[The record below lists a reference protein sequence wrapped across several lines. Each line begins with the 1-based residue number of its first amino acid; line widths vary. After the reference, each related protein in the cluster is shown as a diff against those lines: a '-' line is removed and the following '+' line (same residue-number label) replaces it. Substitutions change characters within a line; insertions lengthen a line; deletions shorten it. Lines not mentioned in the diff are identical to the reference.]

1 MNLLTGK
8 FYKPLLLLLAIC
20 LVVASA
26 FSQRTLNHQRDE
38 LGLTRVTPLEN
49 APPIL
54 AFTTV
59 ALGGFRGIIANAL
72 WIRVSEMQ
80 EQDRYF
86 EMFQLADWITKLQPH
101 FTAVWIHLAWNMAYN
116 ISIKFN
122 QPHDRWIW
130 VKRGFELIRD
140 DALRYN
146 PQEPLLYR
154 ELGWIFQHK
163 IGAFLDDAHDDYKQY
178 WAAEMNTVL
187 NTRRPNFEELIHP
200 TTPEAE
206 QRSKLLKE
214 KYKMDP
220 VFMQKVDKEYGPL
233 EWRLPESHA
242 IYWGALGLEKTSK
255 DSRKQE
261 DFITLRRLIFQSL
274 QMAFHRGRLIYP
286 KSGDPSFTYAP
297 NLEIVKQAS
306 DSYEEMGRLEP
317 DKNEHILTG
326 HRNFLGTAVYFLY
339 THNRISAAKLWF
351 DYMKEKYPTY
361 FKPNLELDEYA
372 LGRVAED
379 IGETDPNRVKAILEG
394 MLETSMI
401 NLATGEDDQAIGY
414 ELFARKI

>member
-1 MNLLTGK
+1 
-8 FYKPLLLLLAIC
+8 
-20 LVVASA
+20 
-26 FSQRTLNHQRDE
+26 
-38 LGLTRVTPLEN
+38 
-49 APPIL
+49 
-54 AFTTV
+54 
-59 ALGGFRGIIANAL
+59 
-72 WIRVSEMQ
+72 
-80 EQDRYF
+80 
-86 EMFQLADWITKLQPH
+86 MFQLADWITKLQPH

-130 VKRGFELIRD
+130 VKRGLELLRD
-140 DALRYN
+140 DAIRYN

-163 IGAFLDDAHDDYKQY
+163 IGYFLDDAHDDYKQY
-178 WAAEMNTVL
+178 WAAEMNTVF
-187 NTRRPNFEELIHP
+187 NTQKPNFEELIHP
-200 TTPEAE
+200 TTPDAE
-206 QRSKLLKE
+206 RRSKLLRE

-220 VFMQKVDKEYGPL
+220 VFMQKVDKQYGPL

-242 IYWGALGLEKTSK
+242 IYWGAMGLEKTTG

-286 KSGDPSFTYAP
+286 KAGDPGFTYAP

-306 DSYEEMGRLEP
+306 DAYEEMARLEP

-339 THNRISAAKLWF
+339 THNRMAAAKEWF
-351 DYMKEKYPTY
+351 GYMKLQYPAY
-361 FKPNLELDEYA
+361 FKGEADVDQYA
-372 LGRVAED
+372 LSRVAED

-394 MLETSMI
+394 MLETSFI
-401 NLATGEDDQAIGY
+401 NLATGEDDQATGY
-414 ELFARKI
+414 ELFARKIWNRYQEAIGKTSLKRVGLPPLPELKRLVLERILEPDFGLDPVILGQLRTRLNITNSVGTNLPTALPGLDFNAARTNAATAAPK